1 MHLLMDANSNINND
15 QRIKSEQEL
24 MYLTLNSDTS
34 FKAILEIVVHQTN
47 PIVSEYAALFLNTLI
62 KKKQL

>member
-34 FKAILEIVVHQTN
+34 FKSILEIVVNQTN